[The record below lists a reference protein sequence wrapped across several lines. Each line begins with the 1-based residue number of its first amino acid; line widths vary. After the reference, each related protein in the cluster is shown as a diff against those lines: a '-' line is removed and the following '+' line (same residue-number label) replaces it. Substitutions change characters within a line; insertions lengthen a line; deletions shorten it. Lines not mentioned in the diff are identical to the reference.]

1 MNKQKYE
8 VNMLEGSIFK
18 SIVLFALPLI
28 LSNLLQVFYN
38 AADIIIV
45 GQFAGSAAMASVG
58 ATGSIS
64 ALIVN
69 TCIGLSVGASVL
81 VARRFG
87 AGHYDGIHRA
97 VHSSIL
103 LSFYVGIFAMLV
115 GIIFSSPLLKLLG
128 TPKGK
133 VLDGAVLYMQIY
145 FLGIPATLVYNFG
158 AAILRAVGDTKRPLY
173 ILLLTGIVNIV
184 LNLIFVIKFKMGVAG
199 VAIATSV
206 ASYLSAI
213 AVILVLRRADGPYKL
228 SMRKLK
234 IYKKEL
240 KECLTIGVP
249 AGLQSS
255 VFSLANSV
263 IQSAVNSF
271 GTAAIAGCAAAAN
284 IEGFVYT
291 AMNSFH
297 HATLTAVGQNYGA
310 KNEKRMKK
318 SIGVALICVAIVGA
332 FLGVMSAIFSKSL
345 LGIYITDSEEAI
357 KFGITRLYWTC
368 TPYFLCGIMDVLA
381 GVLRGMGRTVVPALN
396 SLVGACGLRLLW
408 IFFILPLNRSISVLF
423 MCWPVSWIVVILM
436 HSLYYLYIRKD
447 ISLELKIQN
456 I

>member
-1 MNKQKYE
+1 
-8 VNMLEGSIFK
+8 MLEGSIFK
-18 SIVLFALPLI
+18 SIVLFAIPLI
-28 LSNLLQVFYN
+28 LSNLLQLFYN

-45 GQFAGSAAMASVG
+45 SQFAGSSAMASVG
-58 ATGSIS
+58 ATSSIS
-64 ALIVN
+64 NLIVN

-87 AGHYDGIHRA
+87 AGHSDGIHKA
-97 VHSSIL
+97 VHTSVL
-103 LSFYVGIFAMLV
+103 LSFYVGIFAMLI
-115 GIIFSSPLLKLLG
+115 GIIFSSPLLKLMG
-128 TPKGK
+128 TPQGK
-133 VLDGAVLYMQIY
+133 VLNGAVLYMQIY
-145 FLGIPATLVYNFG
+145 FLGIPATMVYNFG

-173 ILLLTGIVNIV
+173 ILSLTGIVNVV
-184 LNLIFVIKFKMGVAG
+184 LNLIFVINFNMGVAG
-199 VAIATSV
+199 VATATAI

-213 AVILVLRRADGPYKL
+213 AVVMVLRRADGPYKL

-234 IYKKEL
+234 IYGKEL
-240 KECLTIGVP
+240 RECFTIGVP

-310 KNEKRMKK
+310 RNEKRMKK
-318 SIGVALICVAIVGA
+318 SIGIALICVVIVGI
-332 FLGVMSAIFSKSL
+332 FLGTTTAIFSRPL
-345 LGIYITDSEEAI
+345 LKIYITDSEEAI
-357 KFGITRLYWTC
+357 KFGITRIYWTC
-368 TPYFLCGIMDVLA
+368 IPYFLCGVMGVLA
-381 GVLRGMGRTVVPALN
+381 GVLRGMGRTVVPAIN
-396 SLVGACGLRLLW
+396 SLIGACGLRLFW
-408 IFFILPLNRSISVLF
+408 IFFILPLKRSISVLF
-423 MCWPVSWIVVILM
+423 LCWPASWIVVILM